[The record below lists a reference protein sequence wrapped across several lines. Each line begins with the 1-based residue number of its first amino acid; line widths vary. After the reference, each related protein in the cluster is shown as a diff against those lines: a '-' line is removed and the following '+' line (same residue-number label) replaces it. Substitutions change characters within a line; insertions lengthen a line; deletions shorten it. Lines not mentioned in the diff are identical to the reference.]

1 MQQRCKIVV
10 VPETSK
16 FIQVQRTEIAVSV
29 IAILSKTQ
37 RSHLPKGVESDI
49 NKVGLSFGSFG
60 TKVFPEK

>member
-1 MQQRCKIVV
+1 
-10 VPETSK
+10 
-16 FIQVQRTEIAVSV
+16 VQRTEIAVSV
-29 IAILSKTQ
+29 IAISSKTQ